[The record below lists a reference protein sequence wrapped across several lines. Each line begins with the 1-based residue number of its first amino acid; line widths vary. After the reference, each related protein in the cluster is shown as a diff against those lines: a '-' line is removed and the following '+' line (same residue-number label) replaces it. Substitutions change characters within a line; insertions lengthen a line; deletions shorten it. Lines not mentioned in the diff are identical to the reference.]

1 MRLPCGGRLRGYS
14 NDMRY
19 LRASFPVSNGIP
31 SQVIRDDSPSD
42 LEIVD
47 LRGVSESEKQSALES
62 VIRDLARYQFDLEQ
76 GGLFR
81 SVLVRLTD
89 ETQLLVLTLHHII
102 CDGWSIGLLFH
113 ELGSLYQSYSLG
125 EVQRLEDLPLQF
137 ADFAVWERE
146 RLNTPVLDT
155 QLEFWKKKLEGIPQQ
170 LEMPLDRPRTLSAT
184 HEANVHVFH
193 LDADTSDS
201 LKNIA
206 KQENCTLFMV
216 LLAIFK
222 ALLSRYTGQSD
233 IVVGTPVSTR
243 TQPELE
249 KLVGCFIN
257 TLVLRTEFQKELSFR
272 ELLAKVRTTVLE
284 SLSHP
289 DVPFEKLVNDL
300 SPERDLAS
308 SPLFQVAFVLQN
320 TPNASEYEIVGA
332 GAPFDLTL
340 YMWESNGVIGGSI
353 EYRTQL
359 LDAKTVEHFADC
371 YRTLASEAACPS
383 GRSACETSCRDERLS
398 GKIDFQD
405 CVGPILEYPADLM
418 HPSVDR
424 PAGMCSP

>member
-1 MRLPCGGRLRGYS
+1 M
-14 NDMRY
+14 
-19 LRASFPVSNGIP
+19 
-31 SQVIRDDSPSD
+31 
-42 LEIVD
+42 
-47 LRGVSESEKQSALES
+47 
-62 VIRDLARYQFDLEQ
+62 
-76 GGLFR
+76 FR
-81 SVLVRLTD
+81 SALVRLTD
-89 ETQLLVLTLHHII
+89 DTQLVVLTLHHII
-102 CDGWSIGLLFH
+102 CDSWSIGLLFH
-113 ELGSLYQSYSLG
+113 ELGSLYHRTRCG
-125 EVQRLEDLPLQF
+125 EAQELEDLPLQF
-137 ADFAVWERE
+137 GDFAIWERE
-146 RLNTPVLDT
+146 RLNSPALNV
-155 QLEFWKKKLEGIPQQ
+155 QLEFWKKRLDRVPQQ
-170 LEMPLDRPRTLSAT
+170 LEMPLDRPRTLPAT
-184 HEANVHVFH
+184 HEANVHVFQ
-193 LDADTSDS
+193 LEANTSDS

-222 ALLSRYTGQSD
+222 ALLSRYTGRSD

-272 ELLAKVRTTVLE
+272 ELLAKVRSTVLE

-300 SPERDLAS
+300 SPDRDLAS

-353 EYRTQL
+353 EYRVQL
-359 LDAKTVEHFADC
+359 LDAQTVEHFADC
-371 YRTLASEAACPS
+371 YRTLASAGGFLPRCGA
-383 GRSACETSCRDERLS
+383 RETSCRDKGAMGESFPGLRRTTFGIS
-398 GKIDFQD
+398 G
-405 CVGPILEYPADLM
+405 
-418 HPSVDR
+418 
-424 PAGMCSP
+424 